1 MSVHG
6 LLFCAYLEKCQMD
19 RNLSP
24 GQTESC
30 PPGGKKTVP
39 ETDRKLST
47 NKNYRIK
54 TTNQELR
61 SYDYKEGV
69 TA

>member
-1 MSVHG
+1 
-6 LLFCAYLEKCQMD
+6 MD